1 MNEENELNEPSDG
14 SAETRPGA
22 PRSTGGGRSRTLKV
36 LSSSAV
42 SLRSLADHEK
52 ITANPA
58 VCADVAG
65 MTHPGRVRSSN
76 QDQFLVASLE
86 RSLLI
91 EGSSFAA
98 QAGTR
103 LTDTPQARLLIVADG
118 IGGHG
123 GGEVA
128 SAVAIDAMAHYAFAA
143 MPWVQRRS
151 ERTQQELV
159 EGLQDALRDAQARVR
174 RVAKRKGLAEN
185 LGTTFTMAYITWPD
199 CYILHVGDSR
209 AYLLRDGGLHQVT
222 SDHTLAQQLIDRQAM
237 SRDDA
242 KRSRFSHV
250 LVNAVGGSTDDL
262 DIELHRMRLELD
274 DQLLLCTDGLHGMLS
289 DDEITDM
296 LCQEN
301 RPVTDVVA
309 ELVQRANDSGG
320 KDNITA
326 VLGRF

>member
-1 MNEENELNEPSDG
+1 MHDERDG
-14 SAETRPGA
+14 AADDTQPGE
-22 PRSTGGGRSRTLKV
+22 PRSSGSGLSRTLKV
-36 LSSSAV
+36 LSTSGA
-42 SLRSLADHEK
+42 SLRSLADQAK

-65 MTHPGRVRSSN
+65 MTDPGRVRSSN
-76 QDQFLVASLE
+76 QDHFLIAALE

-91 EGSSFAA
+91 EGSSFTA
-98 QAGTR
+98 QSGTR

-128 SAVAIDAMAHYAFAA
+128 SAVAVDAMAHYAFAA

-151 ERTQQELV
+151 QRTQQELV
-159 EGLQDALRDAQARVR
+159 DGLQEALREAQARVR

-185 LGTTFTMAYITWPD
+185 LGTTFTMAYVSWPD

-209 AYLLRDGGLHQVT
+209 AYLLRDDGLHQLT
-222 SDHTLAQQLIDRQAM
+222 ADHTLAQQLIDRQAM
-237 SRDDA
+237 TRDDA

-250 LVNAVGGSTDDL
+250 LVNAVGGSSDDL
-262 DIELHRMRLELD
+262 DIELHRLQLELD

-289 DDEITDM
+289 DEELKDEIADT
-296 LCQEN
+296 E
-301 RPVTDVVA
+301 RPVGEAVA
-309 ELVQRANDSGG
+309 RLVQLANDAGG

-326 VLGRF
+326 VLARF